1 MPGEPALPGSE
12 EAGPAF
18 CLQLRIP
25 ADTLAVR
32 EALVRICDALLQRG
46 EREEDLGTVQIVLAE
61 VLNNIVEHAYA
72 GQEAGAE
79 IEIALSRAPEGLW
92 CHVVDQGRQMPGDS
106 LPEGNLPPFSADDL
120 PEGGFGWHLIRLL
133 SQDLAYRRSEGRN
146 HLTFRLGGLPPQE
159 QSA

>member
-92 CHVVDQGRQMPGDS
+92 CHVVDQGRQMPGDRRPDAPPCSGDDRNLLLHCSFHPYS
-106 LPEGNLPPFSADDL
+106 LHTRYGL
-120 PEGGFGWHLIRLL
+120 
-133 SQDLAYRRSEGRN
+133 RR
-146 HLTFRLGGLPPQE
+146 
-159 QSA
+159 